1 MVGRELARRRR
12 DGFAL
17 AVLGLVLVAFGVRAW
32 FAVAAAPDLP
42 MPGDAAIYRELADNL
57 AGGRGLSL
65 PGIDS
70 PELQP
75 SAEHPPVFPTLLA
88 GLDAVGIDGVGPQ
101 RLVLAA
107 LSAGGIALVAILGR
121 RLGGPTAGVAAGAV
135 AALHPM
141 WVQHAGLLMSE
152 ALYLVVVP
160 AVLLAA
166 LAVIDRPSWRTA
178 AVLGALTGVAGLVR
192 SEALALA
199 LLVGLPAVGLAR
211 AGWAARAR
219 WAAAVA
225 VGAGLLV
232 TPWLVR
238 NQESVGTP
246 SLSTNAGKTLQ
257 GANCLETFSGPRLG
271 GFSYDCQFGAA
282 AVVLDQGLP
291 SDELDAVALDRALGD
306 IARDFIDAHR
316 RDLPKVA
323 VARGLRMWGLGF
335 VDDQRRF
342 DLGESRHPTLQRL
355 GQWVHLGLL
364 PLAAVGAAAL
374 VRRRDRRL
382 VLVLGPVVLVTLTG
396 VATYGGTR
404 LRAGAEPSIA
414 VLAAVGLVAASSWIR
429 TRRPDPSGQ
438 AVPGRDDPRR

>member
-1 MVGRELARRRR
+1 MVGRELARRRG

-17 AVLGLVLVAFGVRAW
+17 AVLGLVLVAFGARAW

-75 SAEHPPVFPTLLA
+75 SAEHPPVFPALLA
-88 GLDAVGIDGVGPQ
+88 GLDAVGIDGPGPQ

-107 LSAGGIALVAILGR
+107 LSGGGVALVALLGR
-121 RLGGPTAGVAAGAV
+121 RLGGPAAGLAAGAI

-152 ALYLVVVP
+152 SIYLVLVP
-160 AVLLAA
+160 GVLLAA
-166 LAVIDRPSWRTA
+166 LAVLERPSWRTA
-178 AVLGALTGVAGLVR
+178 AVLGALIGVAGLVR

-199 LLVGLPAVGLAR
+199 VLVGLPAVALAGQ
-211 AGWAARAR
+211 GWRAR
-219 WAAAVA
+219 VRSAAVVVLGA
-225 VGAGLLV
+225 VLVV

-238 NQESVGTP
+238 NQQSVGTW

-257 GANCLETFSGPRLG
+257 GAYCAETFSGPRLG

-291 SDELDAVALDRALGD
+291 DDELDAVALDRALGE
-306 IARDFIDAHR
+306 IARDFIDARR
-316 RDLPKVA
+316 RDLPKVMI
-323 VARGLRMWGLGF
+323 ARGLRMWGLGF

-364 PLAAVGAAAL
+364 PLAVVGAASL

-396 VATYGGTR
+396 VLTYGGTR
-404 LRAGAEPSIA
+404 LRAGAEPTIA
-414 VLAAVGLVAASSWIR
+414 VLAAVGLLAASGWIR
-429 TRRPDPSGQ
+429 GRRAVPPAP
-438 AVPGRDDPRR
+438 AVPGPASPRR

>member
-1 MVGRELARRRR
+1 MVGRELARRRG

-17 AVLGLVLVAFGVRAW
+17 AVLGLVLVAFGARAW

-42 MPGDAAIYRELADNL
+42 MPGDATIYRELADNL

-75 SAEHPPVFPTLLA
+75 SAEHPPVFPALLA
-88 GLDAVGIDGVGPQ
+88 GLDAVGVDGVGPQ
-101 RLVLAA
+101 RLVLAG
-107 LSAGGIALVAILGR
+107 LSGGGVALVAILGR
-121 RLGGPTAGVAAGAV
+121 RLGGLAAGLAAGAI

-152 ALYLVVVP
+152 AIYLILVP

-166 LAVIDRPSWRTA
+166 LAVLERPSWRTA

-199 LLVGLPAVGLAR
+199 VLVGVPAVTLAAQGWR
-211 AGWAARAR
+211 ARVR
-219 WAAAVA
+219 WAAVVALGAVL
-225 VGAGLLV
+225 VV

-238 NQESVGTP
+238 NQQSVGTW

-257 GANCLETFSGPRLG
+257 GANCAETFSGPRLG

-282 AVVLDQGLP
+282 ALVLDQGLP
-291 SDELDAVALDRALGD
+291 DDELDAVALDRALGE
-306 IARDFIDAHR
+306 IARDFVDAHR

-342 DLGESRHPTLQRL
+342 DVGESRHPTLQRL
-355 GQWVHLGLL
+355 GQWVHVGLL
-364 PLAAVGAAAL
+364 PLAAGGAAAL

-396 VATYGGTR
+396 VLTYGGTR
-404 LRAGAEPSIA
+404 LRAGAEPTIA
-414 VLAAVGLVAASSWIR
+414 VLAAVGLVAAGAWIR
-429 TRRPDPSGQ
+429 GRRAVPPAS
-438 AVPGRDDPRR
+438 AVPGPASPRR

>member
-1 MVGRELARRRR
+1 MVGRELARRRG

-42 MPGDAAIYRELADNL
+42 VPGDAAIYRELAHNL

-75 SAEHPPVFPTLLA
+75 SAEHPPIFPTLLA
-88 GLDAVGIDGVGPQ
+88 GLDALGIDDAGPQ
-101 RLVLAA
+101 RLALAA
-107 LSAGGIALVAILGR
+107 LSAAGVALVAILGR
-121 RLGGPTAGVAAGAV
+121 RLGGPIAGVAAGAI
-135 AALHPM
+135 AAVHPM

-160 AVLLAA
+160 GVLLAG
-166 LAVIDRPSWRTA
+166 LAVLDRPCWRNA
-178 AVLGALTGVAGLVR
+178 VVLGALTGVAGLVR

-199 LLVGLPAVGLAR
+199 PLVGFPAVGLAG
-211 AGWAARAR
+211 AGWRARVR
-219 WAAAVA
+219 WAAVVA
-225 VGAGLLV
+225 LGAGLVV

-238 NQESVGTP
+238 NQQSVGTL

-282 AVVLDQGLP
+282 ALVLDQGLP
-291 SDELDAVALDRALGD
+291 PDELDAVALDRALGD
-306 IARDFIDAHR
+306 FARDFIDGHR
-316 RDLPKVA
+316 RDLPKVM

-342 DLGESRHPTLQRL
+342 DLGESRHPRLQPM

-364 PLAAVGAAAL
+364 PFAAAGVVAL
-374 VRRRDRRL
+374 MRRRDRRL
-382 VLVLGPVVLVTLTG
+382 VLVLGPVLLVTLTG
-396 VATYGGTR
+396 VVTYGGTR

-414 VLAAVGLVAASSWIR
+414 VLAAVGLLAASTWIR
-429 TRRPDPSGQ
+429 GRRPGPAAPAGSWS
-438 AVPGRDDPRR
+438 